1 MVQKN
6 TSKASKSLKSAQSV
20 AKNHEQSEY
29 IREIQPKHFVPI
41 RKICVNTTNLTTLN
55 SLNGS
60 KKNEQSE

>member
-1 MVQKN
+1 MVQKE
-6 TSKASKSLKSAQSV
+6 TSKASKSVKSVQSV
-20 AKNHEQSEY
+20 AKTNEQSEY

-60 KKNEQSE
+60 KKHEQSE